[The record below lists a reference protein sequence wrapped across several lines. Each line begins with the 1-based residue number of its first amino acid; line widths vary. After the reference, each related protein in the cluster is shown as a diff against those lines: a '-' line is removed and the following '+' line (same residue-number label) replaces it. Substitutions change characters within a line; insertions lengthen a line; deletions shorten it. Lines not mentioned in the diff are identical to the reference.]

1 MKLLRYLFCRLY
13 QLMLSVGNDL
23 VAEYYA
29 IFLLTMTFGLN
40 LYSIISFSYLFGY
53 NIDLGLD
60 TGLTIGVSFFILTFI
75 QYFIFLNNKKYLELV
90 KTYETETHEDKI
102 KGRLIIIGYLILSFL
117 LLIISMY
124 LMAKKNRG
132 EL

>member
-1 MKLLRYLFCRLY
+1 MKLLSYLFYRLY
-13 QLMLSVGNDL
+13 QLMISVGNGL

-29 IFLLTMTFGLN
+29 IFLMAMTLGLN
-40 LYSIISFSYLFGY
+40 VYSIISISYLFGY
-53 NIDLGLD
+53 KIDLGLD
-60 TGLTIGVSFFILTFI
+60 TGLKIGMCFFVLVLILYFTF
-75 QYFIFLNNKKYLELV
+75 LHKKKYLEIV
-90 KTYETETHEDKI
+90 KTYEGENPQDKT

-117 LLIISMY
+117 LLITSMY

>member
-1 MKLLRYLFCRLY
+1 
-13 QLMLSVGNDL
+13 MLSVGNDL